1 METVEVVRKF
11 GAKDVYVGCT
21 HGVLSGPAIERIKKS
36 EVKELV
42 MTNTIPLPEEKQ
54 IDKKKDMRRV
64 PHLFGFKNTSFEF
77 LEKEPFETEYG
88 VKMIK
93 VTQSKQRN
101 QEQRGIP

>member
-1 METVEVVRKF
+1 
-11 GAKDVYVGCT
+11 
-21 HGVLSGPAIERIKKS
+21 
-36 EVKELV
+36 
-42 MTNTIPLPEEKQ
+42 
-54 IDKKKDMRRV
+54 MRRV